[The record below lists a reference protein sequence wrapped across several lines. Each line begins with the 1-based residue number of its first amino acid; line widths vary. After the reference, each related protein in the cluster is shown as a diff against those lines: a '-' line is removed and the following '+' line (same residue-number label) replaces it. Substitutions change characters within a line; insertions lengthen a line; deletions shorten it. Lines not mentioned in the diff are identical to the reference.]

1 VRLVQSQKNAAATDG
16 SLARARVD
24 MTYTTSAAIV
34 GADQG
39 VWASIRNGLA
49 TSMKG
54 LMVSL
59 QLIIVG
65 LCFVG
70 PWVLVI
76 VLIWKFLRRRKRQT
90 PESPAAPVG
99 A

>member
-1 VRLVQSQKNAAATDG
+1 
-16 SLARARVD
+16 

-70 PWVLVI
+70 PWAAVI
-76 VLIWKFLRRRKRQT
+76 ALIWKFLRRRKRET
-90 PESPAAPVG
+90 PAAP
-99 A
+99 AAA

>member
-1 VRLVQSQKNAAATDG
+1 
-16 SLARARVD
+16 
-24 MTYTTSAAIV
+24 
-34 GADQG
+34 
-39 VWASIRNGLA
+39 
-49 TSMKG
+49 
-54 LMVSL
+54 MVSL

-76 VLIWKFLRRRKRQT
+76 ALIWKFLRRRKRRT
-90 PESPAAPVG
+90 PETPAAPVG